1 MRAWRETRGRAV
13 RAFFTWL
20 SSHERAHV
28 SAGGREAGDSLWA
41 ELVLMPWSSSD
52 AVPLYFPG
60 IRNKPIKCEDPRRS
74 GILRDSLEV
83 LLTGWRNTWCHV
95 FTDKLGGMSASR
107 FPSAHLFVNASQC
120 VRARPRWLRRWANP
134 SRSLCDGKTQTFPR
148 MILKA
153 RSPVKLGSL

>member
-13 RAFFTWL
+13 RA
-20 SSHERAHV
+20 V
-28 SAGGREAGDSLWA
+28 SGHDFLHMSEHMCRQVGGRLVIHCEQNWFWCPEAVQTPFLFIFQG
-41 ELVLMPWSSSD
+41 
-52 AVPLYFPG
+52 FG
-60 IRNKPIKCEDPRRS
+60 INQLNVCS